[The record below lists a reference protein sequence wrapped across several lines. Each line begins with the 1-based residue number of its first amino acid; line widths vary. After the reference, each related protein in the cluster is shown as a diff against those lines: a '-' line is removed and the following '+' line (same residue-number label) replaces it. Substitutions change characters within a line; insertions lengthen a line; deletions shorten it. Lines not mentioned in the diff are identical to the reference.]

1 MKAKRIAKVILAG
14 ALVAEGAV
22 ADWALLQIVRNGFE
36 VEISESEL
44 IKAGR
49 AARADM
55 ENEGEKMLTESVV
68 EGLGDE

>member
-36 VEISESEL
+36 VEINEDEV

-49 AARADM
+49 AARDEMA
-55 ENEGEKMLTESVV
+55 EEGEPMLDESVLE
-68 EGLGDE
+68 EGE

>member
-22 ADWALLQIVRNGFE
+22 ADWALRNGFE
-36 VEISESEL
+36 VEINENEV

-55 ENEGEKMLTESVV
+55 AKEGEKMLDESVV
-68 EGLGDE
+68 EEGE

>member
-1 MKAKRIAKVILAG
+1 MKYKRVAKVILAG

-36 VEISESEL
+36 VEINENEI

-55 ENEGEKMLTESVV
+55 ESEGEPMLDESVLG
-68 EGLGDE
+68 EGE

>member
-1 MKAKRIAKVILAG
+1 M
-14 ALVAEGAV
+14 AEGAV